1 MTPLYAVVAA
11 GGTAGHVVPGL
22 AVARELVGRGHTAE
36 EILFVGSE
44 RGIDTRLVPE
54 AGFALEALPGRGIP
68 RQFSVAALQ
77 AALGIIRGVL
87 RGIGVIR
94 RARPR
99 VVIVLGGYA
108 AVPAIVAS
116 VLFRIPMVLVARDAR
131 GGAADRL
138 AARFATAC
146 AVPFEGSEFPDAV
159 VTGNPVRAEVLA
171 IDPPRDGPAA
181 RARLGLPPD
190 RAVVGVFTGS
200 LGSARVNG
208 AVRALADRWAARDDV
223 AIRHVIGA
231 RDWDAAVADLPE
243 LPSGG
248 LVYQAVRYEDHMD
261 ALLAAADVVVS
272 RAGGAT
278 VAELAVVGVP
288 GILVP
293 LPIAPRDH
301 QTANAEA
308 LVRSGG
314 AVRVPDGELDVDR
327 LEKELLPL
335 VTDPARRAVM
345 AAAARSVGHP
355 DAAARVADLVEASA
369 RPATRPDGVR
379 P

>member
-1 MTPLYAVVAA
+1 MTPVYAVVAA

-22 AVARELVGRGHTAE
+22 AVARELVARGRAPE

-54 AGFALEALPGRGIP
+54 AGFPLEALPGRGIP
-68 RQFSVAALQ
+68 RQFSLAALKSVAAIV
-77 AALGIIRGVL
+77 GGVL
-87 RGIGVIR
+87 RGVGVIR

-99 VVIVLGGYA
+99 VVVVLGGYA

-116 VLFRIPMVLVARDAR
+116 VVFRIPMVLVARDAR

-138 AARFATAC
+138 AARFAAAC
-146 AVPFEGSEFPDAV
+146 AVPFAGSEFPGAV

-171 IDPPRDGPAA
+171 VDQARDGAAA
-181 RARLGLPPD
+181 RRRLALPVD
-190 RAVVGVFTGS
+190 RVVVGVFTGS
-200 LGSARVNG
+200 LGSARVNA
-208 AVRALADRWAARDDV
+208 AVRALADRWAARDDI
-223 AIRHVIGA
+223 AIRHVIGS
-231 RDWDAAVADLPE
+231 RDWDAFAADLPD
-243 LPSGG
+243 LPPGG

-261 ALLAAADVVVS
+261 ALLAASDVVVS

-278 VAELAVVGVP
+278 VAELAVVGLPAVL
-288 GILVP
+288 IP

-301 QTANAEA
+301 QTANAEG
-308 LVRSGG
+308 LVRVGA

-335 VTDPARRAVM
+335 VTDPARRAAM

-369 RPATRPDGVR
+369 RPVPLAAGARP
-379 P
+379 